1 MDEGWSENLQRRH
14 PHLWRDPKRLE
25 LRRNLLRFGGSEVF
39 LAPQEP
45 YLDMLVS
52 ERAIVWD
59 GTASK
64 RLRGGEPHRCHS
76 NVAHRYERQMRRRW
90 RIATGYALA
99 GSLWVQHSW
108 LCGGR
113 SIGETTV
120 QFMAYAG
127 VVLDEVES
135 IEFWCQNREKASS
148 FVAEPPP
155 GLRLDDPR
163 VVEGLIR
170 ELTKRGISVRA
181 ALMRTLANFKTR
193 TTSGKITRRTDAVG
207 GGIAGTT
214 PRRNK
219 NGRRVG
225 NHRMD
230 FASARLLITVKV
242 VGVCPIAAPTD
253 PLTTSHPM
261 SLQCPSGAQEGSS
274 RCPAGGPPPKPDPC
288 LLQVNP
294 ADYARRA

>member
-1 MDEGWSENLQRRH
+1 MRPAKGETVSKNMKWTNTTIRTLPGEPLIALADGQPVKRCFATEQMDEGWSENLQRRH

-108 LCGGR
+108 LCGDK

-120 QFMAYAG
+120 QFLAYAG
-127 VVLDEVES
+127 IVLDDVES
-135 IEFWCQNREKASS
+135 VVFWLQTREKPWP
-148 FVAEPPP
+148 FPEPPP
-155 GLRLDDPR
+155 PALQFDDPHIVEGVMRAFAKHRTETSVRPAIDAHVIELQDTDHVSQHRLDCSRPR
-163 VVEGLIR
+163 QLVAE
-170 ELTKRGISVRA
+170 
-181 ALMRTLANFKTR
+181 
-193 TTSGKITRRTDAVG
+193 
-207 GGIAGTT
+207 
-214 PRRNK
+214 
-219 NGRRVG
+219 
-225 NHRMD
+225 
-230 FASARLLITVKV
+230 
-242 VGVCPIAAPTD
+242 
-253 PLTTSHPM
+253 
-261 SLQCPSGAQEGSS
+261 
-274 RCPAGGPPPKPDPC
+274 
-288 LLQVNP
+288 
-294 ADYARRA
+294 